1 MAVTIVTDST
11 CDIYPEVLEQK
22 AIKVVPLRVQVG
34 AKSYIDRVNLST
46 EELYAILREG
56 KELPTTSQPSVQDFV
71 DLFGQTPG
79 EILFIHISSAL
90 SGTGNVAQ
98 QAKQLMGAEGERIH
112 VYDSHS
118 LTLSMGLQVLLA
130 KEQADL
136 GKSSEEIIAFLKEMR
151 PQIRLYFSLSD
162 LTYVHRGG
170 RIGKAAMTIGNLL
183 RVKPIFTYDGKTLV
197 QQDKAFGNVQVINK
211 LVSLVQHD
219 HLLHPISRIFVAHG
233 GCEEYLPTLESKVR
247 ATIEGNYDLLRGAIG
262 SVIAVHAGPGA
273 LGVMYY

>member
-11 CDIYPEVLEQK
+11 CDLYPEVLEQK
-22 AIKVVPLRVQVG
+22 GIKVVPLRVQVG
-34 AKSYIDRVNLST
+34 TKSYIDRVNLST
-46 EELYAILREG
+46 EELYDILREG
-56 KELPTTSQPSVQDFV
+56 KELPTTSQPPVQDFV
-71 DLFGQTPG
+71 DLFSKIPG
-79 EILFIHISSAL
+79 DIVSIHISSGL

-98 QAKQLMGAEGERIH
+98 QAKQLLGADGERIH

-118 LTLSMGLQVLLA
+118 LTLALGMQVLLA

-136 GKSSEEIIAFLKEMR
+136 GKSAEEIIAFLEEMR

-162 LTYVHRGG
+162 LTHVHRGG

-183 RVKPIFTYDGKTLV
+183 KVKPILTYDGKSLI

-219 HLLHPISRIFVAHG
+219 HLIHPISRIFVAHG
-233 GCEEYLPTLESKVR
+233 GCEEYMATLESKVR
-247 ATIEGNYDLLRGAIG
+247 ATIEGNYELLRGSIG